1 MKSSSHQVRL
11 HTQDY
16 YFKLYFFFCIEK
28 SNISNETLKM
38 DELYKEK
45 LRVKELEEKIKKIC
59 EENQELKNS
68 LRVTSDKVVTLE
80 SERQRLST
88 F

>member
-16 YFKLYFFFCIEK
+16 YFKSYFFFCIEK
-28 SNISNETLKM
+28 SNETLKM

-80 SERQRLST
+80 SERQRFNNSAIS
-88 F
+88 

>member
-1 MKSSSHQVRL
+1 
-11 HTQDY
+11 
-16 YFKLYFFFCIEK
+16 
-28 SNISNETLKM
+28 M